1 MKPVCRELL
10 GIQKT
15 LSNIGS
21 ELLGIQENQRDANFK
36 NRRQGR
42 WNEAK
47 TGVSRITRHS
57 RRHCPMWVQNYSA
70 FKRTQKDA
78 MQGRWY
84 KDFKF
89 PRYPTKTRESSIKTK
104 PKSKAQRIWAGSYAK
119 LIRGPCIIIP
129 EIDSVAESAM
139 NEIYRRGMNSKRLQ
153 LWRKCVSHR

>member
-78 MQGRWY
+78 MQGRWH
-84 KDFKF
+84 KGFKF

-104 PKSKAQRIWAGSYAK
+104 PKNKAQRIWAGSYAK
-119 LIRGPCIIIP
+119 LIRGPCNIIP

-153 LWRKCVSHR
+153 L